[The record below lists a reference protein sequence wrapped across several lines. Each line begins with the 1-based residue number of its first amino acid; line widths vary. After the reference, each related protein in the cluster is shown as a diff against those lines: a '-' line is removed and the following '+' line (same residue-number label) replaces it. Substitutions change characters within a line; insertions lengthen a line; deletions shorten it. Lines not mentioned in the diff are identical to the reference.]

1 MSCGLLWT
9 RRTSPSPSFSAGSLN
24 YIARTKIATPVL
36 SSTSLPFITYKQ
48 VFVFISILVC
58 LIVLIQ
64 WTANPNTPSEQLV
77 IMEAFLEAHTISQ
90 VDSNIEQTHSA
101 DCDIVHPSPD
111 ARNGKS
117 RRRTHRARRPNQAS
131 RHLHIPSWCCWRRS
145 TRW

>member
-24 YIARTKIATPVL
+24 YIARTKIATLVL

-48 VFVFISILVC
+48 VSVFISILVW
-58 LIVLIQ
+58 LILLIQ

-90 VDSNIEQTHSA
+90 VDSNIEQ
-101 DCDIVHPSPD
+101 DLL
-111 ARNGKS
+111 G
-117 RRRTHRARRPNQAS
+117 
-131 RHLHIPSWCCWRRS
+131 
-145 TRW
+145 